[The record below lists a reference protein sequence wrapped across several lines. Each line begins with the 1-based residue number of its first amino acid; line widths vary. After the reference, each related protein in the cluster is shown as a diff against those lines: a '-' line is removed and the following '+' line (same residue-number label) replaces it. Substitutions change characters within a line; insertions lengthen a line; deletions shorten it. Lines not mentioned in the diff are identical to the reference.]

1 MCHLWV
7 DQCALLVVTLLIC
20 FDVQVIAEK
29 KKDEVS
35 EAAKEEIPPF
45 DREIFVITMIKKKV
59 KKFCASSK

>member
-1 MCHLWV
+1 M
-7 DQCALLVVTLLIC
+7 VTLQIC

-35 EAAKEEIPPF
+35 DAAKEEIPPF